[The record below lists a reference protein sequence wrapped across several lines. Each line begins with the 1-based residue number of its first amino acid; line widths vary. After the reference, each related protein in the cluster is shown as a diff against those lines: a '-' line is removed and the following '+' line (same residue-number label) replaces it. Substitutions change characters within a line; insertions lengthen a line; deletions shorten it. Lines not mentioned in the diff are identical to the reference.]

1 MAHEIE
7 IDENGRASFFSGE
20 GKAAWHGLGTI
31 IDGLATAKEALE
43 LANLDWTVSLEPV
56 SFVGPNSGAR
66 IIVPDRFAATRS
78 TDEKPL
84 GIVGGDYNVVNN
96 VEAFS
101 FFDTVVDS
109 GEAKYSTAGSLQG
122 GSKVFMTAKVGDTFT
137 VGDDDEIEN
146 YLAISTSH
154 DGTKAFTA
162 FTTTIRVVCANTLT
176 LGLASAANKWSITH
190 RQSLTGKAEEARK
203 ALNISFKYQEAFE
216 AEVERL
222 LAVEVEKDQFKAI
235 IESILPDQ
243 KRKKERSVN
252 ELMDVFENEPTVKAG
267 GAEGTGWG
275 ALNAVTYWT
284 DWKKEFRNA
293 EARTKSLTGGPVAAL
308 RNTARDRILALA

>member
-1 MAHEIE
+1 MAHDIE
-7 IDENGRASFFSGE
+7 IDKNGRASFFSGE
-20 GKAAWHGLGTI
+20 GKAAWHGLGKNI
-31 IDGLATAKEALE
+31 EGKATAAEALE
-43 LANLDWTVSLEPV
+43 LANLDWTVDLIPV
-56 SFVGPNSGAR
+56 SFPNPLTGIQSP
-66 IIVPDRFAATRS
+66 VPDRFAAVRS
-78 TDEKPL
+78 TDAKPL

-101 FFDTVVDS
+101 FFDNVVDS
-109 GEAKYSTAGSLQG
+109 GEAKYVTAGALQG

-137 VGDDDEIEN
+137 VGDGDEIEN

-162 FTTTIRVVCANTLT
+162 FTTTIRIVCANTLT
-176 LGLASAANKWSITH
+176 LGLAQAQNKWSLTH
-190 RQSLTGKAEEARK
+190 RQSLDGKVEEARN
-203 ALNISFKYQEAFE
+203 ALKISFKYQDAFE

-222 LAVEVEKDQFKAI
+222 LAVEVNKDQFKTI

-252 ELMDVFENEPTVKAG
+252 ELMDVFENEPTVKHG

-284 DWKKEFRNA
+284 DWTKEFRNA
-293 EARTKSLTGGPVAAL
+293 EARTKSLTAGPVAAL
-308 RNTARDRILALA
+308 RNTTRDRILALA